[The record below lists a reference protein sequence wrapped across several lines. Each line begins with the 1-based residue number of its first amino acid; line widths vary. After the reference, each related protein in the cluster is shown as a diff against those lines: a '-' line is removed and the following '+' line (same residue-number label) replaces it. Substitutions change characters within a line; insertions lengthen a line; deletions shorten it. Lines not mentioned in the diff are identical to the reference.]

1 MSPEVQSE
9 IEELRERVEKLENAV
24 RRTRRGRTNQRG
36 AAEYLGK
43 SREWLRQ
50 RHLRGEGPVRDP
62 DGTYTYD
69 NFDAYSEKGGHAIAR
84 VSPSR

>member
-1 MSPEVQSE
+1 MSPEIVRSE
-9 IEELRERVEKLENAV
+9 IDDLRARVKRLEENAG
-24 RRTRRGRTNQRG
+24 RTRRGRTNQRG
-36 AAEYLGK
+36 AAQYLGK

-69 NFDAYSEKGGHAIAR
+69 NLDAYSEKGIA
-84 VSPSR
+84 

>member
-62 DGTYTYD
+62 DD
-69 NFDAYSEKGGHAIAR
+69 NLDAYSEKGGHAIAR